1 MKKADLNEWE
11 KALGKRAKPARNG
24 AGTPDR
30 LSGKNLIK
38 PLAKINV
45 LIVYHACWIRR
56 ALRSLIDET
65 GRFVVCAETDNPK
78 SAIALFEQHQPKI
91 VVLGAIIS
99 RGDGLQLI
107 KTLLKLAP
115 TALIV
120 VLSWDGSVMSIC
132 RALRAGAVG
141 YLTVEDGDL
150 ELPTALDSIAAG
162 TYYLSKSLWSIV
174 LKSFAHA
181 MLGGAN
187 GSTDLLTDRELEV
200 FTLIGRGAGILEMAK
215 ELGVS
220 VKTVETHQ
228 MRIKQKLN
236 LVSATE
242 LRKYATRS
250 VSKPARS
257 MTWSGSGARVKI

>member
-1 MKKADLNEWE
+1 MKKADINQWK
-11 KALGKRAKPARNG
+11 KAVGERAKPARDG
-24 AGTPDR
+24 AGIPDR
-30 LSGKNLIK
+30 LSGKNPIK

-56 ALRSLIDET
+56 ALHSLIDET
-65 GRFVVCAETDNPK
+65 GRFAVCAETDNPK

-91 VVLGAIIS
+91 VVLGVIIS
-99 RGDGLQLI
+99 RGAGLQLI

-150 ELPTALDSIAAG
+150 ELPVALDSIAAG
-162 TYYLSKSLWSIV
+162 TCYLSKSLWNIV
-174 LKSFAHA
+174 LKSFAHG

-200 FTLIGRGAGILEMAK
+200 FTLIGRGAGILEMA
-215 ELGVS
+215 EDLGVS

-250 VSKPARS
+250 VSKPART
-257 MTWSGSGARVKI
+257 MTRSGSGAR